1 MRRGWRSVGLVVF
14 KEAWNMPLS
23 LFYNWSP
30 ARRAIAPRIAVWFC
44 IVMGLRILV
53 IETAVSIMKFSFS
66 FPYCGKFSCPVAP
79 LHLSSSMYQHRI
91 VTLNR
96 IKQPSTVSVWLFDDK
111 GFNCRKVYH
120 KWSSWTI
127 VQSVVCILN
136 DRGSTSKYMLFTSF
150 FFYFNW
156 VDFGLN
162 IILWGLSFN
171 TGCSLLLVR
180 RHIGSPVGMGWYY
193 KFYVVLV
200 HVLPCTK
207 KHEIY
212 CMSPLRPGSI
222 FPGNLCTDCTKITTG
237 FWIWGQ

>member
-1 MRRGWRSVGLVVF
+1 
-14 KEAWNMPLS
+14 
-23 LFYNWSP
+23 
-30 ARRAIAPRIAVWFC
+30 
-44 IVMGLRILV
+44 
-53 IETAVSIMKFSFS
+53 
-66 FPYCGKFSCPVAP
+66 
-79 LHLSSSMYQHRI
+79 MYQHRI
-91 VTLNR
+91 VTLNK

-180 RHIGSPVGMGWYY
+180 WHIGSPVGMGWCL
-193 KFYVVLV
+193 KFYVILV

-212 CMSPLRPGSI
+212 CVSPLRPGANNSSSMI
-222 FPGNLCTDCTKITTG
+222 SLMPICTHVWQYWG
-237 FWIWGQ
+237 FF